1 MKVLI
6 SADMEGVTGVTCPDD
21 CEPGHSRWDRCRGLL
36 TGDVNAAVAG
46 FADAG
51 AQEIIVNE
59 AHADMR
65 NLLIDQLD
73 PRATLLIG
81 THKPLGMMEG
91 IDRSPDLVAF
101 VGYHTGAGEPG
112 VLAHTYLPN
121 SITSVRVNGE
131 MASEGRMNAMLAAE
145 YGVPVALVTG
155 DDLTCADAATYAP
168 TAVGVAVKTCIDR
181 YAAIC
186 LPPAVSA
193 SRITEGARLAG
204 GRTHSLTSTGR
215 PVHVRGQVRRDPS
228 GRLGDLRPG
237 CRTHRP
243 ADGPL
248 HPCDH
253 VRGDSLLPCGHPG
266 RRYRDRARVRLTR
279 SAPSHRRAAVP
290 LAAHVL
296 AWPLAP
302 PRRSAVGPDVPGL
315 PNAQNAAPLAS
326 RMQRLGHPECSA
338 SGITGAAPVST
349 GEPVP

>member
-1 MKVLI
+1 VKVLI

-21 CEPGHSRWDRCRGLL
+21 CEPGHSRWEHCRRLF

-46 FADAG
+46 FAEGG
-51 AQEIIVNE
+51 ADEVLVNE

-101 VGYHTGAGEPG
+101 VGYHTGAGELG

-131 MASEGRMNAMLAAE
+131 TASEGRMNALLAAE

-155 DDLTCADAATYAP
+155 DDLTCVDAAAYAP

-181 YAAIC
+181 YSAIC

-193 SRITEGARLAG
+193 QRITEGARSAI
-204 GRTHSLTSTGR
+204 GRSHSPTT
-215 PVHVRGQVRRDPS
+215 
-228 GRLGDLRPG
+228 
-237 CRTHRP
+237 T
-243 ADGPL
+243 
-248 HPCDH
+248 
-253 VRGDSLLPCGHPG
+253 
-266 RRYRDRARVRLTR
+266 
-279 SAPSHRRAAVP
+279 SAPYTYEITFDATH
-290 LAAHVL
+290 LAAL
-296 AWPLAP
+296 ATYVPGVEP
-302 PRRSAVGPDVPGL
+302 VGPCTVGFT
-315 PNAQNAAPLAS
+315 LATMYEAI
-326 RMQRLGHPECSA
+326 RCFRAVTRVVGT
-338 SGITGAAPVST
+338 GI
-349 GEPVP
+349 EPVYG

>member
-21 CEPGHSRWDRCRGLL
+21 CEPGHSRWERCRALL

-51 AQEIIVNE
+51 AREIVVNE

-101 VGYHTGAGEPG
+101 VGYHTAAGEPG

-121 SITSVRVNGE
+121 SITSVRLNGE
-131 MASEGRMNAMLAAE
+131 TASEGRMNAMLAAE

-168 TAVGVAVKTCIDR
+168 TAVGVAVKTCVDR
-181 YAAIC
+181 YSAIC

-193 SRITEGARLAG
+193 QQITEGARRRRRAH
-204 GRTHSLTSTGR
+204 HS
-215 PVHVRGQVRRDPS
+215 
-228 GRLGDLRPG
+228 
-237 CRTHRP
+237 P
-243 ADGPL
+243 A
-248 HPCDH
+248 
-253 VRGDSLLPCGHPG
+253 V
-266 RRYRDRARVRLTR
+266 T
-279 SAPSHRRAAVP
+279 SAPYTYEVRFDATH
-290 LAAHVL
+290 LAAL
-296 AWPLAP
+296 ATY
-302 PRRSAVGPDVPGL
+302 VPGVEAIDPRTVRFTL
-315 PNAQNAAPLAS
+315 PTMYEAIRCFRAVT
-326 RMQRLGHPECSA
+326 RVVGT
-338 SGITGAAPVST
+338 GI
-349 GEPVP
+349 EPVYG